1 MPQDYDNTNSF
12 VLFPNRNRQTDRHP
26 THTGTLNVD
35 GVEYFMDAWVNESK
49 KDGTK
54 FQAGKIKRKD
64 KQQSGGQQRQDPQ
77 APLQGGG
84 DDLDDSIP
92 F

>member
-1 MPQDYDNTNSF
+1 
-12 VLFPNRNRQTDRHP
+12 
-26 THTGTLNVD
+26 VD

-64 KQQSGGQQRQDPQ
+64 KQSGGQQRQDPQ
-77 APLQGGG
+77 APLE
-84 DDLDDSIP
+84 DDDISDIP

>member
-1 MPQDYDNTNSF
+1 MAQDYDNTNSF
-12 VLFPNRNRQTDRHP
+12 VLFPNRDRKTDRHP
-26 THTGTLNVD
+26 THTGKLNVD

-64 KQQSGGQQRQDPQ
+64 QQSGGGQQAQGSAQ
-77 APLQGGG
+77 AGG

>member
-12 VLFPNRNRQTDRHP
+12 VLFPDRDRKTDRHP

-64 KQQSGGQQRQDPQ
+64 KQSGGQQRQDPQ
-77 APLQGGG
+77 APLE
-84 DDLDDSIP
+84 DDDISDIP

>member
-1 MPQDYDNTNSF
+1 MAEQYDNTNTF
-12 VLFPNRNRQTDRHP
+12 VLFPNRDRKTDRHP
-26 THTGTLNVD
+26 THTGKLNVD

-64 KQQSGGQQRQDPQ
+64 QQNSGGQAQTE
-77 APLQGGG
+77 APGGG
-84 DDLDDSIP
+84 NDLDDDIP

>member
-1 MPQDYDNTNSF
+1 
-12 VLFPNRNRQTDRHP
+12 
-26 THTGTLNVD
+26 VD